1 MSTNGELILDQI
13 PDTSELSNPR
23 NPMYRI
29 IDDGVGAWLDNFEE
43 RDLDSQL
50 FLNTA
55 TGKYLDLHGKDW
67 NIRRKPNESD
77 EDYRQRIIYES
88 MGEVTVGFLL
98 TVYNVELYAFVDD
111 FSVEDNTM
119 TSDNPYISDKGFL
132 AISNQ
137 TTKDILDKK
146 FILDTKIKWL
156 IL

>member
-13 PDTSELSNPR
+13 PDTSELSNPN

-111 FSVEDNTM
+111 FNVEDNTL

-132 AISNQ
+132 AVSNQ

-146 FILDTKIKWL
+146 FILDTKIEWL

>member
-13 PDTSELSNPR
+13 PDTSELSNPN

-50 FLNTA
+50 FLNTS
-55 TGKYLDLHGKDW
+55 TGKYLDLHGKDF

-111 FSVEDNTM
+111 FHVEDNTL
-119 TSDNPYISDKGFL
+119 TSDNPYISDNGFL
-132 AISNQ
+132 AVSNQ

-146 FILDTKIKWL
+146 FILDTKIEWL

>member
-1 MSTNGELILDQI
+1 
-13 PDTSELSNPR
+13 
-23 NPMYRI
+23 
-29 IDDGVGAWLDNFEE
+29 
-43 RDLDSQL
+43 
-50 FLNTA
+50 
-55 TGKYLDLHGKDW
+55 
-67 NIRRKPNESD
+67 
-77 EDYRQRIIYES
+77 

>member
-13 PDTSELSNPR
+13 PDTSELSNPN

-55 TGKYLDLHGKDW
+55 TGKYLDLHGKDF

-77 EDYRQRIIYES
+77 DDYRQRIIYES

-98 TVYNVELYAFVDD
+98 NVYNVELYAFVDD
-111 FSVEDNTM
+111 FSVENNTL

-132 AISNQ
+132 AVSNQ
-137 TTKDILDKK
+137 TTKDILEKK